1 MFVAAQLVAQA
12 GDVSRGIVHA
22 LIYNLTRNLGESTI
36 TNYRQTVLIYNRFAG
51 NLGRQGGAL
60 ERAAEV
66 LRKAGHNLIVAPTAG
81 PGTATRI
88 AREQVRDG
96 ADLVLAAGGDG
107 TINEVAEGLVHT
119 QVPLGI
125 LPGGTANVL
134 ATELGLGSRLVRG
147 AERLPECRPYRISVG
162 HVSCEG
168 GTVSRHFLLM
178 AGAGLD
184 AHIVYQVSLPLKAR
198 TGKLAYWVAGWGMLG
213 RHLAEF
219 RVELPGGERQCSF
232 ALVSKVRNY
241 GGDLEIARE
250 ASLFDAHF
258 EVILFEGRS
267 TLPYLKY
274 LFGVMMN
281 RLHDMKGVTISR
293 AECLKFSAPKD
304 QRIYVQVDGEFAGH
318 LPAYVKVVP
327 DALTLL
333 VPDEYA
339 RQRHRSTAMADSD
352 AR

>member
-1 MFVAAQLVAQA
+1 LEQAA
-12 GDVSRGIVHA
+12 S
-22 LIYNLTRNLGESTI
+22 
-36 TNYRQTVLIYNRFAG
+36 
-51 NLGRQGGAL
+51 
-60 ERAAEV
+60 V
-66 LRKAGHNLIVAPTAG
+66 LRKAGHNLTLAPTAG
-81 PGTATRI
+81 AGSAARI
-88 AREQVRDG
+88 AREQVDRG

-134 ATELGLGSRLVRG
+134 ATELGLGARLVRA

-162 HVSCEG
+162 HVTAEG
-168 GTVSRHFLLM
+168 GSVSRHFLLM
-178 AGAGLD
+178 AGVGLD

-213 RHLAEF
+213 RRLAEF
-219 RVELPGGERQCSF
+219 RVELPEGERQCSF

-241 GGDLEIARE
+241 GGDLEIARD
-250 ASLFDAHF
+250 ATLFDDRF

-274 LFGVMMN
+274 LFGVMTR
-281 RLHDMKGVTISR
+281 RLKEMKGVTISR
-293 AECLKFSAPKD
+293 AECVKFSAPKD
-304 QRIYVQVDGEFAGH
+304 QRTYIQVDGEFAGH

-339 RQRHRSTAMADSD
+339 RLRYRSAALAAQSQFPCGQ
-352 AR
+352 